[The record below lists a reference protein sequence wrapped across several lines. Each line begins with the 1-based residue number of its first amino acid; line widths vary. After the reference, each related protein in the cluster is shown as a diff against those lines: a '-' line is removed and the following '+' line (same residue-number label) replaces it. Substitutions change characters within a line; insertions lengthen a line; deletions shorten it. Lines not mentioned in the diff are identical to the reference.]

1 MFVHLRDI
9 KTFRCLT
16 VRHGTAAE
24 EIRLNDMFSFKNVT
38 NFNMGYVK
46 LRV

>member
-9 KTFRCLT
+9 KTFGCLT
-16 VRHGTAAE
+16 VRHGTVAE
-24 EIRLNDMFSFKNVT
+24 EILLNDMFSFRNVT
-38 NFNMGYVK
+38 NFNMSYVK